1 MSASAPE
8 TTTEAKPSKGFRLD
22 LKTVG
27 PLLALALLVILGISL
42 NENFL
47 TYNNIT
53 NVLARSS
60 FIGIIAIGATFVI
73 TSGGLDLSE
82 VRWPPSLPAS

>member
-1 MSASAPE
+1 MSVSAPE
-8 TTTEAKPSKGFRLD
+8 IPAKTTSRFKWD
-22 LKTVG
+22 LKTIG
-27 PLLALALLVILGISL
+27 PLAALALLVLLGITL

-53 NVLARSS
+53 NVLARTS

-73 TSGGLDLSE
+73 TAGGSTCPWAHGC
-82 VRWPPSLPAS
+82 RHRPAS

>member
-1 MSASAPE
+1 MSASVPE
-8 TTTEAKPSKGFRLD
+8 TAAKPTRGIRLD

-27 PLLALALLVILGISL
+27 PILALALLVLLGISL

-47 TYNNIT
+47 SYNNLT

-73 TSGGLDLSE
+73 TPAASTS
-82 VRWPPSLPAS
+82 RWARWQR